1 MAKFQCV
8 IFGIVGLFCGIV
20 YSCGGLLID
29 ILVSLNW
36 LSSEVMETPG
46 LSYGTALAFGALIGM
61 PIIFALAGF
70 VLGIIEGIVY
80 NLFSKWLF
88 GIKIEFNP

>member
-1 MAKFQCV
+1 V

-20 YSCGGLLID
+20 YSFGGLLID

>member
-1 MAKFQCV
+1 MAKFQFV

-20 YSCGGLLID
+20 YSFGGLLID